1 MDIKS
6 TKSVKLFHKAIDDR
20 LRFDQYISN
29 LWSKAAMQLNAL
41 DRLQEYMG
49 KIDNIAIVNSVI
61 LCEF

>member
-1 MDIKS
+1 
-6 TKSVKLFHKAIDDR
+6 
-20 LRFDQYISN
+20 
-29 LWSKAAMQLNAL
+29 MQLNAL